1 MSNFIIR
8 FKNRVFPT
16 AHDVWEM
23 TRFQINYIGLKGND
37 VFIQTTSKHKKKYHM
52 WNVFTKFGTV
62 LDVNKFTGTPTGMFS
77 NVGVAINTRHE
88 RNVLRELFME
98 RRVFDD
104 EYEDNDFN
112 CDLAHDDD
120 FDQNGYH
127 G

>member
-62 LDVNKFTGTPTGMFS
+62 LDVNKFTGIPTGMFS
-77 NVGVAINTRHE
+77 NVGVAIDIRYERH
-88 RNVLRELFME
+88 VLRTREVNPE
-98 RRVFDD
+98 RRVWDDFDD
-104 EYEDNDFN
+104 EN
-112 CDLAHDDD
+112 A
-120 FDQNGYH
+120 Q
-127 G
+127 